1 MKISLESHT
10 ALVTGAGS
18 GIGRA
23 IATAFARSGASV
35 IVLDLNSDAATA
47 VADDLKTQGYAAYAI
62 RADVGLADEVNDAIA
77 LATKEFRAPDIL
89 VNNAG
94 FTRDRSLTK
103 MTHEDWSAVRQV
115 ILDGAFN
122 CTKAVVPNMREL
134 GWGRLINISSR
145 AYLGNPGQ
153 ANYSAAKAGLIGL
166 TRSNALE
173 FGKFGITANCIAPGL
188 IDTPLVRGMPNF
200 DDMAARFAA
209 NTPIRRIGVPEDVA
223 AAAVFL
229 ASDRAGYITGDT
241 LHVTGGR
248 YG

>member
-1 MKISLESHT
+1 MNFSLKSHT

-23 IATAFARSGASV
+23 IAHAFAESGASV
-35 IVLDLNSDAATA
+35 IVLDLNIEAANSA
-47 VADDLKTQGYAAYAI
+47 AEEIMAQDLAAFAI
-62 RADVGLADEVNDAIA
+62 EADVGQVDQVTAA
-77 LATKEFRAPDIL
+77 LAKAERDFGSPDIL

-103 MTHEDWSAVRQV
+103 MTEEEWSAVLSV
-115 ILDGAFN
+115 ILNGAFN
-122 CTKAVVPNMREL
+122 CTKAVVPRMREK

-153 ANYSAAKAGLIGL
+153 ANYSAAKAGLIGM
-166 TRSNALE
+166 TKANALE
-173 FGKFGITANCIAPGL
+173 FGRFGITANCIAPGL
-188 IDTPLVRGMPNF
+188 IDTPLVRQMPKF
-200 DDMAARFAA
+200 EDMAERFAA
-209 NTPIRRIGVPEDVA
+209 NTPIRRIGLPEDVA

-229 ASDRAGYITGDT
+229 ASEQAGYITGDT